1 VPLGLKEADTLKSTS
16 ILTYSPSVQSIYAQI
31 LWKDKDARL
40 IKEIKLKKGVIWTL
54 ALNRCKI
61 AGELYFMLLVTCAV
75 KPLTAISQN
84 RMHQNTRNKMK
95 QKSKISITFKL
106 QVLSSPFSF
115 LVNEMLIAKRN
126 NGAKSSLRN

>member
-1 VPLGLKEADTLKSTS
+1 MQLGLNEADTLKSNS
-16 ILTYSPSVQSIYAQI
+16 VLTYSPLVQSIYTQI
-31 LWKDKDARL
+31 KLHDARL

-95 QKSKISITFKL
+95 QK
-106 QVLSSPFSF
+106 
-115 LVNEMLIAKRN
+115 
-126 NGAKSSLRN
+126 